1 MKMENRKEITGI
13 QILRGLASLAVLL
26 CHASFTL
33 TSYPKLASFLF
44 NGQFGVHVFFFI
56 SGYIIIYSLIQNKYS
71 VKHFFTF
78 LAKRSVRIDPLY
90 IATIILT
97 LTSFWLF
104 SHFTSFKG
112 KPIPFIFEQFISHL
126 LYIIPFTKWPFYN
139 HVFWTL
145 CIEFQ
150 FYIIIGMIYFINN
163 KWLFKAIFIL
173 TFSLSCFIDV
183 PDTYYMV
190 TNYAP
195 IFAMGISLIE
205 YQLSKN
211 NVYILCYAICGILT
225 CFHFDLLILGLVIA
239 SSVVIILN
247 NKKYLVLN
255 FLGDISYSLYLI
267 HPLVLLYLSGIFK
280 RFLPQ
285 LMHYQ
290 LITLFI
296 QVLFSIAIAYVF
308 YFLIE
313 KPSLKFSKKIKIIS

>member
-1 MKMENRKEITGI
+1 MENRKEITGI
-13 QILRGLASLAVLL
+13 QILRGLSSISVLL
-26 CHASFTL
+26 CHASFPL
-33 TSYPKLASFLF
+33 SSYPKLAGFLIY
-44 NGQFGVHVFFFI
+44 GQLGVHVFFFI
-56 SGYIIIYSLIQNKYS
+56 SGYIIIYSLIKNKYS
-71 VKHFFTF
+71 VRHFFTF

-90 IATIILT
+90 ITTIILT

-126 LYIIPFTKWPFYN
+126 FYIVPFTKWSFYN

-150 FYIIIGMIYFINN
+150 FYILIGIIYFISN

-173 TFSLSCFIDV
+173 AFSLSCFIDV
-183 PDTYYMV
+183 PNSYYMV

-205 YQLSKN
+205 YQLSKK
-211 NVYILCYAICGILT
+211 NVYILCYTMCAIMTYL
-225 CFHFDLLILGLVIA
+225 HFDLLTLGLIIA
-239 SSVVIILN
+239 SSAMIILN
-247 NKKYLVLN
+247 NKEYFALN
-255 FLGDISYSLYLI
+255 FLGHISYSLYLI

-285 LMHYQ
+285 LIHYQ
-290 LITLFI
+290 LIGLFI
-296 QVLFSIAIAYVF
+296 QVLLSIAVAYVF
-308 YFLIE
+308 YLLIE
-313 KPSLKFSKKIKIIS
+313 KPSLRLSKEIKISS